1 VKGAGMKDVD
11 VPLAESGQGSFCKG
25 STSRTDKDVYG
36 GIDVTIMGSS
46 AIATRPLSYSK
57 VCDTFR
63 PLLRKTATG
72 GTDLGRV
79 AFVNLFEH
87 SAVRNRFI
95 AELVLEDGPSSIM
108 DGFRKSCFG

>member
-1 VKGAGMKDVD
+1 VDDRKGKVD
-11 VPLAESGQGSFCKG
+11 VSSAESGQGSFCKG
-25 STSRTDKDVYG
+25 STSRTDKDVNG

-63 PLLRKTATG
+63 PPLRKTSARGTGLG
-72 GTDLGRV
+72 GTV
-79 AFVNLFEH
+79 FVNLFEH
-87 SAVRNRFI
+87 GPVRNRFI
-95 AELVLEDGPSSIM
+95 AELVLEVGPSSIM